1 MDYVSDVSYKVY
13 IAMNY
18 KINIKVFLLL
28 LLVCISYGSLQAQSS
43 LPPFKK
49 GERVV
54 FVGNSIT
61 HGGHYHSFIWLY
73 YMTRFP
79 SKPITVINA
88 GIGGESAWD
97 IKDRLDYDVFN
108 RKPTYV
114 TLTFGMNDTGYD
126 IYWKDNA
133 KELSEQQ
140 VEKSLESY
148 REIEKRLLAEEKVTK
163 VLIGGS
169 PYDET
174 TKLNFFNLPNKN
186 QAILK
191 IIDVK
196 RSSAKKNNWGFVDFN
211 EPMRK
216 INLEEQR
223 KDSTFTFCRV
233 DRIHPDNDGQMV
245 MAYLF
250 LKAQGLA
257 GKEVA
262 DVSIDAEYSKVI
274 SQKNC
279 KISKLKKDGN
289 DVSFNYLAYALPYP
303 LDSIPRQGWGNIK
316 SQRDAMALVPFMKEF
331 NQERFQVTNLEKG
344 LYRLTID
351 GQFIDDIS
359 SGQLENGINLAD
371 YPITPQY
378 QQAMKIMYLNEERFE
393 VEKRFRE
400 YLWTEYSFLK
410 KEGLL
415 FSDNQEAI
423 DKLREYLPKDGF
435 LRASY
440 GWFTKAMYPEV
451 REVWTKYMD
460 TIVDKIYKINK
471 PATHKV
477 KLIKLNEM

>member
-1 MDYVSDVSYKVY
+1 MLLSLVY
-13 IAMNY
+13 INCDY
-18 KINIKVFLLL
+18 
-28 LLVCISYGSLQAQSS
+28 LQAQTTI
-43 LPPFKK
+43 PRFEE

-79 SKPITVINA
+79 DKPITIMNA

-97 IKDRLDYDVFN
+97 MKDRLDYDVFN

-126 IYWKDNA
+126 IYMKDDA
-133 KELSEQQ
+133 KELSEQRIA
-140 VEKSLESY
+140 KSLESY
-148 REIEKRLLAEEKVTK
+148 REIEERLLAKNKIKK

-174 TKLNFFNLPNKN
+174 SRFNNFILRNKN
-186 QAILK
+186 NAILK
-191 IIDVK
+191 IIDAQ
-196 RSSAKKNNWGFVDFN
+196 RTSAKKNGWGFVDFN
-211 EPMRK
+211 QPMREISRK
-216 INLEEQR
+216 EQEA
-223 KDSTFTFCRV
+223 DSTFTFCRI

-257 GKEVA
+257 GDEVSS
-262 DVSIDAEYSKVI
+262 VSIDAYHSSVI
-274 SQKNC
+274 THKNC
-279 KISKLKKDGN
+279 KISKLKKSGADLTF
-289 DVSFNYLAYALPYP
+289 DYLAYALPYP
-303 LDSIPRQGWGNIK
+303 LDSISRSGWGNK
-316 SQRDAMALVPFMKEF
+316 RSQRDAMRLVPFMEEF
-331 NQERFQVTNLEKG
+331 NQERLQIANLEDG

-351 GQFIDDIS
+351 GLLIDEVS
-359 SGQLENGINLAD
+359 SERLANGINLAD
-371 YPITPQY
+371 YPNTPQY

-410 KEGLL
+410 KEGML
-415 FSDNQEAI
+415 FADNQEAVN
-423 DKLREYLPKDGF
+423 KLREYLPKDPF

-440 GWFTKAMYPEV
+440 DWYTKAMYPEV
-451 REVWTKYMD
+451 REVWGKYMD
-460 TIVDKIYKINK
+460 AIVNTIYKMNK
-471 PATHKV
+471 PTTHQV
-477 KLIKLNEM
+477 KLAKIR